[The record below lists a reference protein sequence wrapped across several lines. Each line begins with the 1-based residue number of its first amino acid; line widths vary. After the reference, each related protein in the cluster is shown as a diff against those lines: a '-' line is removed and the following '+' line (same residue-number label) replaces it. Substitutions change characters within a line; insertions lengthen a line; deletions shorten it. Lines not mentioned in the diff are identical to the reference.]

1 MQMNQYSVN
10 VINENLI
17 RLGEYLALAQAAL
30 ESKKGT
36 DKALSGVCEVLAMAQ
51 GLANDAL
58 EEYTPFAEYI
68 SSIPESTL
76 NITKG

>member
-1 MQMNQYSVN
+1 MKMNQYSVN

-58 EEYTPFAEYI
+58 EE
-68 SSIPESTL
+68 IPSLPNTL
-76 NITKG
+76 AAYQKVH